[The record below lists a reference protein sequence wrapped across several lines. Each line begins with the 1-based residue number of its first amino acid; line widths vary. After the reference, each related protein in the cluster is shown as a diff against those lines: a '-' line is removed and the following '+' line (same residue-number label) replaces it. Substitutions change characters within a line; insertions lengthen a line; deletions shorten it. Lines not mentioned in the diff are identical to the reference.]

1 MSKTITGEKSRA
13 ETDQRLAEMEAH
25 LTEIY
30 SRASRELDEKVL
42 RYFAKFEAQDKRK
55 AAQVA
60 AGKLDPEEYAEW
72 RKNKM
77 LYGEQYKKFQESVTD
92 QLAHINETA
101 LAYLNG
107 EMPEVYV
114 LNYNDM
120 GTLAVNEINRH
131 FKKNI
136 SFELANAETVRILAT
151 EDPQLVPRKKL
162 DVPKDKRWNAKKMQS
177 EILQGIIQGEG
188 IPQIAKRLYSVQDET
203 RTGEERKLLAANKRS
218 ALLNARTMV
227 TSAQNRG
234 RLDSMRRCRDNL
246 GVITQKYWLS
256 SDQPGRTRNWH
267 MPSAFE
273 SLWVDLEEP
282 FVNELGEI
290 MCPGDPTAAPANTW
304 GCRCRLCEKVIGF
317 IDPDTG
323 NFKKL

>member
-13 ETDQRLAEMEAH
+13 ETDRRLAEMEVH

-42 RYFAKFEAQDKRK
+42 RYFARFEEQDKRK

-60 AGKLDPEEYAEW
+60 AGRLDPEDYAEW

-101 LAYLNG
+101 LAYING

-120 GTLAVNEINRH
+120 GTAISDAVPRNVRAGTA
-131 FKKNI
+131 
-136 SFELANAETVRILAT
+136 FELTDAETVRILAT
-151 EDPQLVPRKKL
+151 EDVTLLPHKILDIPR
-162 DVPKDKRWNAKKMQS
+162 DKRWNNKKMQS
-177 EILQGIIQGEG
+177 EVLQGILQGES
-188 IPQIAKRLYSVQDET
+188 IPQMEKRLRGVTDMNQ
-203 RTGEERKLLAANKRS
+203 NS
-218 ALLNARTMV
+218 AIRNARTMV
-227 TSAQNRG
+227 TSAENRG
-234 RLDSMRRCRDNL
+234 RLESMRRCRNSL
-246 GVITQKYWLS
+246 GIVTRKHWLS
-256 SDQPGRTRNWH
+256 SDQPGRTRDWH
-267 MPSAFE
+267 LPGAFAH
-273 SLWVDLEEP
+273 LTVDEDEP

-290 MCPGDPTAAPANTW
+290 MYPGDPSAAPANVYN
-304 GCRCRLCEKVIGF
+304 CRCSMTAEIIGF
-317 IDPDTG
+317 IDPETG
-323 NFKKL
+323 ELNEI

>member
-13 ETDQRLAEMEAH
+13 ETDRRLSEMEDH

-42 RYFAKFEAQDKRK
+42 LYFAKFEAQDKRK

-60 AGKLDPEEYAEW
+60 AGKLDPEDYVEW

-107 EMPEVYV
+107 EIPDVYV

-120 GTLAVNEINRH
+120 GTAISDAVPRNVRAGTA
-131 FKKNI
+131 
-136 SFELANAETVRILAT
+136 FELTDAETVRILAT
-151 EDPQLVPRKKL
+151 EDATLIPHKTL
-162 DVPKDKRWNAKKMQS
+162 DIPKDKRWNGKKMQS
-177 EILQGIIQGEG
+177 EVLQGIIQGES
-188 IPQIAKRLYSVQDET
+188 IPQMEKRLRGVTDMNQ
-203 RTGEERKLLAANKRS
+203 NS
-218 ALLNARTMV
+218 AIRNARTMV
-227 TSAQNRG
+227 TSAENRG
-234 RLDSMRRCRDNL
+234 RLESMRRCRNSL
-246 GVITQKYWLS
+246 GIVTRKHWLS
-256 SDQPGRTRNWH
+256 SDQPGRTRDWH
-267 MPSAFE
+267 LPGAFAH
-273 SLWVDLEEP
+273 LTVDDDEP

-290 MCPGDPTAAPANTW
+290 MYPGDPSAAPANVYN
-304 GCRCRLCEKVIGF
+304 CRCSLTAEIIGF
-317 IDPDTG
+317 IDPETG
-323 NFKKL
+323 ELNEI

>member
-120 GTLAVNEINRH
+120 GTA
-131 FKKNI
+131 I
-136 SFELANAETVRILAT
+136 SDTVPRNVRAGTAFELTDAETVRILAT

-256 SDQPGRTRNWH
+256 SDQPGRTRDWH
-267 MPSAFE
+267 LPGAFDR
-273 SLWVDLEEP
+273 LTVDEDEP

-290 MCPGDPTAAPANTW
+290 MYPGDPSAAPANVYN
-304 GCRCRLCEKVIGF
+304 CRCSLTAEIIGF
-317 IDPDTG
+317 IDPETG
-323 NFKKL
+323 ELNEI

>member
-1 MSKTITGEKSRA
+1 MITGEKSRR
-13 ETDQRLAEMEAH
+13 ETDRRLAEMEAH
-25 LTEIY
+25 LTAIY
-30 SRASRELDEKVL
+30 SRASKELDEKVL
-42 RYFAKFEAQDKRK
+42 KYFARFEAADARK
-55 AAQVA
+55 AAEVA
-60 AGKLDPEEYAEW
+60 AGKLDPEEYAGW
-72 RKNKM
+72 RKKKI
-77 LYGEQYKKFQESVTD
+77 LYGEQYKKFQESVTN
-92 QLAHINETA
+92 QLAHVNETA
-101 LAYLNG
+101 LAYING

-120 GTLAVNEINRH
+120 GTLAVNEINQH
-131 FKKNI
+131 FGKNM
-136 SFELANAETVRILAT
+136 SFELVNAETVRILAS

-162 DVPKDKRWNAKKMQS
+162 DIPKDKRWNAKKMQS

-188 IPQIAKRLYSVQDET
+188 IPQITKRLYSVQDET
-203 RTGEERKLLAANKRS
+203 RTDEERNLLEANKRS

-234 RLDSMRRCRDNL
+234 RLDSMRRCRDSL

-267 MPSAFE
+267 MSDAFK
-273 SLWVDLEEP
+273 SLFVDIEEP

-290 MCPGDPTAAPANTW
+290 MCPGDPAAAPANIW
-304 GCRCRLCEKVIGF
+304 GCRCRLCETVIGF

-323 NFKKL
+323 NFKKIK